1 MDFSEYAIKYSKE
14 ARESRKKLPL
24 ELLPIVEQIE
34 DELVEDPSKPS
45 DRVIPAGRD
54 GKTFIYLHPS
64 PTIQITYEIDPE
76 NKIIYFFHFAAPS
89 LEVQKSIFISYSH
102 SDSEWLNKLKRFLTV
117 LEQQGTIKFW
127 DDDQLEAGDLWEPQI
142 KEALDS
148 AVAGVL
154 LVSQEFLASKFIKER
169 ELPRLLDA
177 AKEQGKKIFWIHLSP
192 STVFE
197 THEEITRYQSLL
209 NNPVV
214 SLEELDEAE
223 QKKAFVQISKALRE
237 AVMH

>member
-14 ARESRKKLPL
+14 ARESRNKLPL
-24 ELLPIVEQIE
+24 ELLPVVQQIE
-34 DELVEDPSKPS
+34 DELVEDPSKVS

-64 PTIQITYEIDPE
+64 PPIQITYEIDPE

-102 SDSEWLNKLKRFLTV
+102 NDSEWLNKLKQFLTV
-117 LEQQGTIKFW
+117 LEQQGAIKFW
-127 DDDQLEAGDLWEPQI
+127 DDDQLEAGELWEPQI

-154 LVSQEFLASKFIKER
+154 LVSQDFLASKFINEK
-169 ELPRLLDA
+169 ELPKLLDA
-177 AKEQGKKIFWIHLSP
+177 AQEQGKKIFWIHLSP

-197 THEEITRYQSLL
+197 THEEITKYQSLL
-209 NNPVV
+209 NNPKIT
-214 SLEELDEAE
+214 LEELEEAA
-223 QKKAFVQISKALRE
+223 QKRALVQISRALSE